1 MSSIKKELIE
11 KISNLIDQEMSKN
24 SSIKGITIGTDM
36 ATNLFSKL
44 DPDLEGF
51 SGSNLIASATSFQ
64 NIAGSLVTQLTDKK
78 LKSNFVTVENYV
90 MVMNIVKDVSGA
102 AILDRKIAELQ
113 GIDKI
118 QKDFKVFM
126 QKIATYIETSDF
138 IETSAF
144 VKISQALPTASSLIL
159 VTREGMP
166 IKAIGI
172 KGMAEPIVSSM
183 VSSISALTE
192 VMMKSSLDYCIIEG
206 EESIIIVIQYDSKR
220 ILSVALPEQEK
231 DNIGIHLATI
241 KSIIK
246 KSKEI

>member
-138 IETSAF
+138 LETSAF